1 MTRQLKST
9 TLGWRIFPLSM
20 ILVRCFCPST
30 APGPMTQ
37 PGLWQLPWI
46 KACCTW
52 GVTNWRTSHTTA
64 QTSMTQS
71 REEWEKFSFRVYRY
85 GVWLL
90 NVFKATYV
98 VQIRFKSITQ
108 TGFIYTAVS
117 WHSWSEIVLKSKF
130 VIPFYFKP
138 TFLHDR
144 EHTATI
150 ARTFLSR
157 IFFVANKKQ
166 K

>member
-1 MTRQLKST
+1 
-9 TLGWRIFPLSM
+9 M

-52 GVTNWRTSHTTA
+52 GVTNWKTSHTTA

-71 REEWEKFSFRVYRY
+71 SEAWEKFSFRVYRY

-90 NVFKATYV
+90 MSLKQPTWYKFVLNQSHKQVL
-98 VQIRFKSITQ
+98 
-108 TGFIYTAVS
+108 YTAVR
-117 WHSWSEIVLKSKF
+117 WHSWSQIVLKAKF
-130 VIPFYFKP
+130 VIPYIFQTNFSSRSWAYCDNRKKN
-138 TFLHDR
+138 
-144 EHTATI
+144 
-150 ARTFLSR
+150 FLSR

-166 K
+166 KLVIAN